1 MPRIPANRRMAL
13 HALAAIMA
21 LGARAALAA
30 EYPSNPVNVVVPWAP
45 AGIIDITARVIGA
58 KMANELGQP
67 VVVVN
72 KPGAG
77 GMLGADTAARARP
90 DGYTLL
96 LINSSLNMNA
106 ALGQKLPFD
115 VSGAFEPVAV
125 VARAPMILI
134 AKPSPDL
141 RSVKDLA
148 ELARARNGQ
157 LVYGT
162 AGIGTPAH
170 FAGEMFCKAAN
181 VRAVHVPYKG
191 AAESITDQLA
201 GRIDFQFANA
211 AVAMPH
217 IKAGKVI
224 ALATT
229 GSTRLP
235 LLPDV
240 PTMAEAGYAGVLVD
254 QWVGYLAPAG
264 TPRPIVDRLSAAIGN
279 ALKDPGVREALQ
291 ARGMVIDATSTPDGF
306 RDLMKSDLVLWKKV
320 VSETG
325 IRIE

>member
-1 MPRIPANRRMAL
+1 MLTLIARAG
-13 HALAAIMA
+13 LAAD
-21 LGARAALAA
+21 
-30 EYPSNPVNVVVPWAP
+30 YPSSTINVVVPWAP
-45 AGIIDITARVIGA
+45 AGIIDITARTIGA
-58 KMANELGQP
+58 KMASVLGQP
-67 VVVVN
+67 VVILN

-77 GMLGADTAARARP
+77 GMLGADAVARAKP

-115 VSGAFEPVAV
+115 VSTAFVPIAVA
-125 VARAPMILI
+125 AKAPMLLI
-134 AKPSPDL
+134 AKPSPDM
-141 RSVKDLA
+141 RSVKDLV
-148 ELARARNGQ
+148 ELARTRNGE
-157 LVYGT
+157 LVYAT

-170 FAGEMFCKAAN
+170 FAGEMFSKAAN

-191 AAESITDQLA
+191 AAEAMTDQLA

-217 IKAGKVI
+217 VKAGKVI

-240 PTMAEAGYAGVLVD
+240 PTMAEAGYEGVQVD

-264 TPRPIVDRLSAAIGN
+264 TPRPIVDRLSDAIN
-279 ALKDPGVREALQ
+279 TVLKDSSVRDALQ
-291 ARGMVIDATSTPDGF
+291 GRGMVVDGTSTPDTFGT
-306 RDLMKSDLVLWKKV
+306 LMRSDLDLWRKV
-320 VSETG
+320 VKEAG
-325 IRIE
+325 IKLE